1 MQFKINN
8 KLYKMFVYPCGLIAA
23 ITDGQKTVDV
33 KNWKKL
39 TVKQFCSKVE
49 KLFN

>member
-1 MQFKINN
+1 MKFRIHN
-8 KLYKMFVYPCGLIAA
+8 KVYKMFVYPCGLIAT
-23 ITDGQKTVDV
+23 ITDGKKIVEV
-33 KNWKKL
+33 ENWKKL

>member
-1 MQFKINN
+1 MIFKIKN
-8 KLYKMFVYPCGLIAA
+8 KTYKMLTYPCGLLAT
-23 ITDGQKTVDV
+23 ITDGQKIIEV

>member
-1 MQFKINN
+1 
-8 KLYKMFVYPCGLIAA
+8 MFVYPCGLIAT